1 VKFID
6 EARITVE
13 SGSGG
18 KGCVSF
24 RRERFIPKGGPNG
37 GDGGKGADVVFL
49 ASLRRR
55 TLQQFRYKREFKAP
69 KGAAGQ
75 GSQKTGRSG
84 EDLIIEVPPGTLIR
98 DADTG
103 ELLTDLATPDTRFVA
118 ARGGRGGRGNA
129 RFKTSTNRAPRHAQ
143 PGEPG
148 QHRQLHLELKLL
160 ADVGLVGLPNAGKST
175 LITALSAAT
184 PKIGAYPFTTLT
196 PHLGVVQS
204 QWGEPFVVADIPGLI
219 EGAHKGAGLGTR
231 FLKHVERTR
240 VLVHLIDAAAIDPA
254 EPLKDFRLINAE
266 LTAHSD
272 DLGAK
277 PQVVV
282 LNKMDLAAA
291 AAGAEAFRLA
301 AEALDLR
308 IVSLS
313 ARDAKGLAPL
323 ISHLLQM
330 LAQD

>member
-1 VKFID
+1 MKFID
-6 EARITVE
+6 EAKISVE

-24 RRERFIPKGGPNG
+24 RRERFIPKGGPDG
-37 GDGGKGADVVFL
+37 GDGGRGADVIFL
-49 ASLRRR
+49 ASTRRR

-69 KGAAGQ
+69 NGAAGQ

-98 DADTG
+98 DADSG
-103 ELLTDLATPDTRFVA
+103 DLLMDLASPGSRYVA

-143 PGEPG
+143 PGEAG
-148 QHRQLHLELKLL
+148 QCLNLHLELKLL

-196 PHLGVVQS
+196 PHLGVVRTD
-204 QWGEPFVVADIPGLI
+204 WGDPFVVADIPGLI

-240 VLVHLIDAAAIDPA
+240 VLVHLIDAEAIDPND
-254 EPLKDFRLINAE
+254 PLKDFRLINAE
-266 LTAHSD
+266 LTAHNQQ
-272 DLGAK
+272 LGSK
-277 PQVVV
+277 PQIVA
-282 LNKMDLAAA
+282 LNKMDLEAA
-291 AAGAEAFRLA
+291 AAGAKAFQA
-301 AEALDLR
+301 AADALDLT
-308 IVSLS
+308 VVTLS
-313 ARDAKGLAPL
+313 AREGSGLNPL
-323 ISHLLQM
+323 ISQLLRM
-330 LAQD
+330 LVKE